1 MKSSYDNPGRTT
13 GTSVNHCSD
22 RCSLLSAGH
31 CHGKENQTV
40 KKASMKTIWTYITTL
55 FAGIIAGLL
64 LFLKLDSPETVINDH
79 TTIGKMK
86 QRGQGNAASTTID
99 HPIDQSAGETSPNDP
114 KEARLLR
121 RLTRNR
127 ERRDK
132 KESG

>member
-1 MKSSYDNPGRTT
+1 
-13 GTSVNHCSD
+13 
-22 RCSLLSAGH
+22 
-31 CHGKENQTV
+31 
-40 KKASMKTIWTYITTL
+40 MKTIWTYITTL

-132 KESG
+132 NESG